1 MSDLRGSLTPMQH
14 EILDVVWGSDGQGIT
29 TAEIW
34 HEIGKR
40 RELARTTILN
50 QVDRLEKRG
59 WLKREKTAG
68 SYRYLATVSREETE
82 QLLADQFVDHF
93 FRGSASRL
101 VASLFGGKRIS
112 EDEVQELRQILDEL
126 PTDDHGAREAEGEQ
140 P

>member
-14 EILDVVWGSDGQGIT
+14 EILDVVWASQSDGIT
-29 TAEIW
+29 TSEIW
-34 HEIGKR
+34 QEIGKR

-68 SYRYLATVSREETE
+68 SFRYFATVSREETE
-82 QLLADQFVDHF
+82 QQLADQFVDHF
-93 FRGSASRL
+93 FSGSASRL

-112 EDEVQELRQILDEL
+112 ESEVQELRQLLDEI
-126 PTDDHGAREAEGEQ
+126 PQDDGEHANEGGRS
-140 P
+140 